1 MELSNKTMM
10 TGSLKLIWAIFQAL
24 FIGFVQT
31 LGSDVWLR
39 IDWTARA
46 QRQNMMNAITQTVYS
61 EGILSANWTTAIDPR
76 PIMLSVS
83 HTLDL
88 NTDYPKYNFVG
99 VGCYRGPDWP
109 WYIQGLDW
117 KWTIPLVPLFAFLLT
132 VWNLQAMRRAVDA
145 KHVFIMVLFGCASYA
160 GELCPNRFFFFCFRL
175 KYSPPSANFAGQ
187 SYIHGSVGSALG
199 AFAVSLLGCIYT
211 RVWQGYA
218 FAAMVPGI
226 LFLVP
231 SGLTAAGGLAQNYGT
246 GDDQFS
252 SGLSTG
258 LAMIECELVFTLLP
272 TVIIR
277 N

>member
-1 MELSNKTMM
+1 MQVSY
-10 TGSLKLIWAIFQAL
+10 
-24 FIGFVQT
+24 V
-31 LGSDVWLR
+31 R
-39 IDWTARA
+39 
-46 QRQNMMNAITQTVYS
+46 TV
-61 EGILSANWTTAIDPR
+61 
-76 PIMLSVS
+76 
-83 HTLDL
+83 
-88 NTDYPKYNFVG
+88 
-99 VGCYRGPDWP
+99 
-109 WYIQGLDW
+109 
-117 KWTIPLVPLFAFLLT
+117 
-132 VWNLQAMRRAVDA
+132 
-145 KHVFIMVLFGCASYA
+145 
-160 GELCPNRFFFFCFRL
+160 FFFRL

-258 LAMIECELVFTLLP
+258 LAMIECELVFLHFCPPLSSVTDLF
-272 TVIIR
+272 IFSQ
-277 N
+277 

>member
-61 EGILSANWTTAIDPR
+61 EGILSANWTTAVDPR

-160 GELCPNRFFFFCFRL
+160 GELCPNRFFFFWFPT
-175 KYSPPSANFAGQ
+175 KIFPSI
-187 SYIHGSVGSALG
+187 SKL
-199 AFAVSLLGCIYT
+199 C
-211 RVWQGYA
+211 R
-218 FAAMVPGI
+218 
-226 LFLVP
+226 
-231 SGLTAAGGLAQNYGT
+231 
-246 GDDQFS
+246 
-252 SGLSTG
+252 
-258 LAMIECELVFTLLP
+258 
-272 TVIIR
+272 TVLHSR
-277 N
+277 FCG

>member
-61 EGILSANWTTAIDPR
+61 EGILSANWTTAVDPR

-145 KHVFIMVLFGCASYA
+145 KHVFIMVLFGCASYG
-160 GELCPNRFFFFCFRL
+160 GELCPNLFFF
-175 KYSPPSANFAGQ
+175 S
-187 SYIHGSVGSALG
+187 
-199 AFAVSLLGCIYT
+199 
-211 RVWQGYA
+211 
-218 FAAMVPGI
+218 
-226 LFLVP
+226 
-231 SGLTAAGGLAQNYGT
+231 
-246 GDDQFS
+246 D
-252 SGLSTG
+252 
-258 LAMIECELVFTLLP
+258 
-272 TVIIR
+272 
-277 N
+277 